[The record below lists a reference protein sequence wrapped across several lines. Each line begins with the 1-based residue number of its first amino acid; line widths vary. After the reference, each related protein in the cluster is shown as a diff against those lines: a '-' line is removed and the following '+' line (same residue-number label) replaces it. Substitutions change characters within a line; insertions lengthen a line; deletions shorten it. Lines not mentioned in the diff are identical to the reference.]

1 MRTSAILSA
10 IGVAA
15 IALVLGIALGS
26 VAFPMF
32 ETTTQVLTIQPTP
45 QESTTLYFGVP
56 TVTIPVPCCANIPE
70 SFAVGNYVFDVSQY
84 APLPPVTRNGTVTA
98 FSAGVLLMFNV
109 MPLNNNGTKFFDQ
122 VANFTWAG
130 TFSETVPHPSK
141 ATLYGGD
148 VRLNWFV
155 NSLMLY
161 LQVSTGSS
169 SFANST
175 TSWPVTTVVYNS
187 TA

>member
-1 MRTSAILSA
+1 MRSSAILPI

-15 IALVLGIALGS
+15 IALILGIALGS
-26 VAFPMF
+26 VAFPMIV
-32 ETTTQVLTIQPTP
+32 TTTHLTTIQPSR
-45 QESTTLYFGVP
+45 ESTTLYYGVP
-56 TVTIPVPCCANIPE
+56 TVTIPVPCCANIPA
-70 SFAVGNYVFDVSQY
+70 SFVVGNYIFEVSQY
-84 APLPPVTRNGTVTA
+84 APLPPVTRNGTVSA
-98 FSAGVLLMFNV
+98 FSAGVLIMFNV
-109 MPLNNNGTKFFDQ
+109 MPVSNNGTKLFDQ

-130 TFSETVPHPSK
+130 TFSETIPNPSN
-141 ATLYGGD
+141 ATLYGGNVYLD
-148 VRLNWFV
+148 WFV

-169 SFANST
+169 TSSNST